1 MGLAALFCFFNWRIS
16 RGIVLGM
23 VFFHLYFYLLSSS
36 LNQAIMAGKRNIG
49 FTILS
54 AVGRMVAMA
63 LPLLIGILL
72 PQYFNVFGCL
82 AGFVLFKVA
91 ALATAMIKK

>member
-1 MGLAALFCFFNWRIS
+1 MGLAALFCFLNWRIS

-23 VFFHLYFYLLSSS
+23 VFFHIYFYLLSST
-36 LNQAIMAGKRNIG
+36 LNHAIDSGKQNIG
-49 FTILS
+49 LTMLS
-54 AVGRMVAMA
+54 AIGRMAAMA
-63 LPLLIGILL
+63 LPLLMGILL

-91 ALATAMIKK
+91 ALLTAVKK